1 VFQMMFGSIAWLN
14 SSNLRDVGGIFIACG
29 MLVMVSAIIVYI
41 QSDESNK
48 PFAQMCA
55 VTAGSILAAGTG
67 FLIGFGLLRWM
78 PLEFFCAIISA
89 LLIFYVSQIEEERFL
104 ALFVASLPL
113 GIGTIFGGA
122 WLYIRHRRML
132 LAMGR
137 L

>member
-1 VFQMMFGSIAWLN
+1 MK
-14 SSNLRDVGGIFIACG
+14 
-29 MLVMVSAIIVYI
+29 AI
-41 QSDESNK
+41 SPSLK
-48 PFAQMCA
+48 CA
-55 VTAGSILAAGTG
+55 LK
-67 FLIGFGLLRWM
+67 R
-78 PLEFFCAIISA
+78 PFFCAIISA